1 MILGWKIA
9 SIVITSLYVIN
20 LILKLLINKT
30 NILNKIF
37 ATKISQII
45 HYLFYIIVNY
55 SLIVI
60 LVLAHFLSG
69 LNLGFY
75 ILGVVFF
82 VCLIF
87 SMLDTLLKDLS
98 GQRPKNRF
106 GALTPI
112 YKLGCILDF
121 IVFIFISV
129 ILLYNISD
137 NVLQNILITI
147 YSAVVGGS
155 LTLIGVLI
163 TIKNQEKIRKEEIEI
178 DKYKESLKYKPYF
191 SGNSDK
197 LLKLNEKSQFVL
209 KTSKSFTYDEILTS
223 PLNNNDEIFYMYPI
237 RFLNSDNS
245 NFIIEK
251 ITINNEECKQKNI
264 LINKNETFDI
274 EGFEYIIDNKDNVP
288 KVKIFIKD
296 FLENKYVF
304 KIKFNIVKEK
314 LGCLRNNSWNSEN
327 NHLEMSSLIIEE
339 LEEIKDENK

>member
-75 ILGVVFF
+75 ILGVVFSI
-82 VCLIF
+82 CLIF

-163 TIKNQEKIRKEEIEI
+163 SIKNQEKIRQEDQKLLYKPNFTFKTIDDLENVEHNVYMQEIEKSVLANGKK
-178 DKYKESLKYKPYF
+178 DK
-191 SGNSDK
+191 K
-197 LLKLNEKSQFVL
+197 LLPNERYYHLKNFELINTDHANFVIEKFEVNNKNML
-209 KTSKSFTYDEILTS
+209 DNLVLIKKQERVIFNGNVLLI
-223 PLNNNDEIFYMYPI
+223 NNDETIP
-237 RFLNSDNS
+237 
-245 NFIIEK
+245 NFK
-251 ITINNEECKQKNI
+251 IY
-264 LINKNETFDI
+264 L
-274 EGFEYIIDNKDNVP
+274 
-288 KVKIFIKD
+288 KD
-296 FLENKYVF
+296 FLENHYICNLSF
-304 KIKFNIVKEK
+304 D
-314 LGCLRNNSWNSEN
+314 
-327 NHLEMSSLIIEE
+327 IIEE
-339 LEEIKDENK
+339 ELPFKNGEIDKSGNRVEKNLKVKEMLLKNIELRELN

>member
-45 HYLFYIIVNY
+45 HYLFHIIVNY

-75 ILGVVFF
+75 ILGVVFSI
-82 VCLIF
+82 CLIF

-163 TIKNQEKIRKEEIEI
+163 SIKNQEKIREEDVANEKIKEN
-178 DKYKESLKYKPYF
+178 LKYKPYF
-191 SGNSDK
+191 SGNSNK
-197 LLKLNEKSQFVL
+197 YLKLNEKSRFVI
-209 KTSKSFTYDEILTS
+209 KTSKSFTHDEILTR

-274 EGFEYIIDNKDNVP
+274 EGFKYIIDGKDNVP
-288 KVKIFIKD
+288 EIKIFIKD
-296 FLENKYVF
+296 FLENRYLY
-304 KIKFNIVKEK
+304 KIKFKITKEN
-314 LGCLRNNSWNSEN
+314 LGYNNNGAWCTKN
-327 NHLEMSSLIIEE
+327 NDLEMTSLIIEN
-339 LEEIKDENK
+339 LEEIHDENK

>member
-9 SIVITSLYVIN
+9 SIVITSLYFIN

-75 ILGVVFF
+75 ILGVVFSI
-82 VCLIF
+82 CLIF

-163 TIKNQEKIRKEEIEI
+163 SIKNQEKIRQEDQK
-178 DKYKESLKYKPYF
+178 LLYKPNFTFETIDDLENVEHNVYMKKIEK
-191 SGNSDK
+191 SVLANGKKDKK
-197 LLKLNEKSQFVL
+197 LLPNERYYRLKNFKLIN
-209 KTSKSFTYDEILTS
+209 TDH
-223 PLNNNDEIFYMYPI
+223 
-237 RFLNSDNS
+237 S
-245 NFIIEK
+245 NFVIEK
-251 ITINNEECKQKNI
+251 FEVNNKNMLDNHVLIKKQEKVIFKGNI
-264 LINKNETFDI
+264 LLINDDKTIPNF
-274 EGFEYIIDNKDNVP
+274 
-288 KVKIFIKD
+288 KIYLKD
-296 FLENKYVF
+296 FLENHYICNLSF
-304 KIKFNIVKEK
+304 D
-314 LGCLRNNSWNSEN
+314 
-327 NHLEMSSLIIEE
+327 IIEE
-339 LEEIKDENK
+339 ELPFKNGERDKSGNRVEENLKVKEMLLKNIELRELN